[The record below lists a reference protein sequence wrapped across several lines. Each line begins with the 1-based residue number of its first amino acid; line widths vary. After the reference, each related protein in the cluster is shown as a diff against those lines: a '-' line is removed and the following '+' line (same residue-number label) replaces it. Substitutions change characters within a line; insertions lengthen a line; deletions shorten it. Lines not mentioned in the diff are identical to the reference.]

1 MLEIGAFPFTK
12 KKGKLYVML
21 VTNTSGKL
29 WILPKGHPE
38 PDLKNHQVAE
48 LETFEEAGVA
58 GKILSKSLHKEFK
71 RENGGMLLI
80 CPLLIEDIFDK
91 WQEQSKRQRRLVK
104 IKEALSLVTRKEHLN
119 AIKHFSS
126 TEIKQQLILN
136 R

>member
-1 MLEIGAFPFTK
+1 MLEIGAFPFLK

-21 VTNTSGKL
+21 VTSTSGKS

-38 PDLKNHQVAE
+38 PDLKKCQVAE

-58 GKILSKSLHKEFK
+58 GKLLSKSLHKEFK

-104 IKEALSLVTRKEHLN
+104 IKEALSLVTRKEHVN

-126 TEIKQQLILN
+126 IKI
-136 R
+136 